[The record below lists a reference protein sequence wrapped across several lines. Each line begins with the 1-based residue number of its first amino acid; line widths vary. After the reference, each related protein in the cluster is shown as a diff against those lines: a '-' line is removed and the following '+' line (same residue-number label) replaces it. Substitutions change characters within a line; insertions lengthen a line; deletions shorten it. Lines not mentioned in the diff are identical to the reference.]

1 MYGTALG
8 TAVLA
13 PATFHMAQYTRK
25 MIQESVYE
33 RGQARAIEFVALV
46 IDPLIDQLQEVLGKI
61 KKGSFSWIEYPL
73 QQRAAACVRA
83 PDTDPGKK

>member
-13 PATFHMAQYTRK
+13 LATFHMAQYTRK

-46 IDPLIDQLQEVLGKI
+46 IYNVGDGCYAPGLMGTTGAVDGAR
-61 KKGSFSWIEYPL
+61 
-73 QQRAAACVRA
+73 RAAEAIRKRFK
-83 PDTDPGKK
+83 PGK